1 MNPVSS
7 APGFQVENVFVLA
20 GIPRVMQAMLESLEG
35 RLSGGRPRRSR
46 GVKVFLAEGTLAA
59 DLGALQ
65 ERFPEVEIGSYP
77 FHEGGRYGARLLLT
91 CADEARL
98 ATAAEALAAVL
109 TRLGDAG
116 VWEPQ

>member
-1 MNPVSS
+1 
-7 APGFQVENVFVLA
+7 VENVFVLA
-20 GIPRVMQAMLESLEG
+20 GIPRVMQAMLDNLDG

-46 GVKVFLAEGTLAA
+46 GVKVFLAEGAMAA

-65 ERFPEVEIGSYP
+65 ERFGDVEIGSYP

-91 CADEARL
+91 ASDDERL
-98 ATAAEALAAVL
+98 AEAAEALGAVL
-109 TRLGDAG
+109 IRLGDAG